1 MSSKIEYY
9 TYEEAKAVVHPM
21 GLESRSHWYQYI
33 KSSDFN
39 LKLPKAPQHKYKNNN
54 FSWGDFLGTGN
65 VAPQNMEFLSYEEA
79 KKIVHPLSIKT
90 QKDWFIYAKS
100 YSFNKKLPSDPNGYY
115 RRLGNWISWGDFLGT
130 GTIASQNMEFLSYE
144 EAKKI
149 VHLLNFK
156 SQRDWFEYI
165 KSSNFDNRLP
175 KSPYNSYSRT
185 NEWKDWGDF
194 LGTGNVAPKNMEFLS
209 YEEAKKI
216 VHPLNLNS
224 FTQWKNYT
232 KSLNFDNRIPKAP
245 HIVYRFDS
253 WISWGDF
260 LGTGTIASQHISF
273 MPYSEAINIVHPMKF
288 KGEKQ
293 WREFT
298 KTTNFKNLNLP
309 VCPAKAYEKLG
320 CWNGWGDFFGSERK
334 RKWTKKALIG
344 FLKSF
349 KENKLNEIESPVI
362 ILLFAKHLGA
372 PISKLIKTPK
382 GDKSLGDIIKDL
394 SEGTED
400 SDNQVNI
407 DDIED
412 ICDNLDQEFDDEE
425 FEDDLDENDI
435 DIKEDSDSDLDINED
450 KIRIVEKFI
459 IKNTELSTSHEVE
472 AIINICVN
480 ALWRKFWKTNDANA
494 ILNMK
499 RDDLANSTIIQ
510 RFEEDYLEAA
520 AMQIP
525 DGYSSEKIP
534 ADKIKI
540 MQKLICTK
548 LAKSSTKS
556 LGNYSKAGAGKT
568 LSAILASRHI
578 NAQNTLLL
586 AMNST
591 CEQWA
596 KEINEFYPDSIVF
609 DYDGEFGIKITD
621 FPTEAGNYNWVIL
634 NFEKFQQVNSKQLV
648 EFLINLN
655 FDFIVVDEMQNIKVR
670 GNDVTKR
677 RQHIEHL
684 VSEARK
690 NNPDLH
696 LLAMSATPF
705 MNELKEVKSIL
716 RLILNDQLDHLQEKN
731 KLFNA
736 LAMHTYIVNYG
747 VREIPNYGIESNF
760 NHHEIEH
767 DNLDDILQIHRTENI
782 LHKEELLSAIK
793 LNHISNYIKP
803 GTIIYSHYTD
813 NNRLLNTIAKRIRT
827 DHNLKVEIYSNQK
840 TEEREIIKNKFING
854 EIDVLVASQTISTGV
869 DGLQKVCD
877 NMIIMS
883 LPWTQAH
890 WEQLVSRIARQGGKF
905 ANVNIIIP
913 TVKYT
918 SDKGT
923 WSWDEKRQSILEKK
937 KNWGDAVMDG
947 VIPSYTSD
955 LDTFQKDLAKAHKGA
970 NKWIEELESKG
981 LHEVEENPLSTEL
994 SESEI
999 KQRNITRF
1007 SELNRNWKVSNSN
1020 NLHQKL
1026 HSDRSEWDEYHK
1038 LYSEA
1043 RKDWDIIP
1051 AEEIAQNLI
1060 KNVNWNIADLGCGEC
1075 ILQDYLKEHNIQG
1088 FDHVQFND
1096 SVIKCDIS
1104 NIPCEDNKFDAA
1116 VLSLALMGQNWE
1128 SYIAEANRILNNN
1141 GFLLLAENAGS
1152 WEGQKHC
1159 QLIEAI
1165 ENTGFQIIKQL
1176 NKFNFIFIKAIK
1188 N

>member
-1 MSSKIEYY
+1 MPAKKFFLPYD
-9 TYEEAKAVVHPM
+9 EAK
-21 GLESRSHWYQYI
+21 EII
-33 KSSDFN
+33 KPRGFKAYPEFIIFTKTEQFKKLNIPVDPAKTYKDKGWISWPDFLGCNFPIYDEAKEIVKSKGFKCKSDWEAFTKTNEFN
-39 LKLPKAPQHKYKNNN
+39 KLNLPTSVSTVYKDKGWI
-54 FSWGDFLGTGN
+54 SWGDFLGTDTI
-65 VAPQNMEFLSYEEA
+65 APQNKTFASFYEAEEIVKHMGFKTKSDWETFTKTSEFKNLNLPVNPSGTY
-79 KKIVHPLSIKT
+79 
-90 QKDWFIYAKS
+90 KDK
-100 YSFNKKLPSDPNGYY
+100 G
-115 RRLGNWISWGDFLGT
+115 WISWGDFLGT
-130 GTIASQNMEFLSYE
+130 GIKIEFYTFK
-144 EAKKI
+144 EAKAF
-149 VHLLNFK
+149 VHLLHLN
-156 SQRDWFEYI
+156 SVNDWKIYI
-165 KSSNFDNRLP
+165 QSSEFNSKLP
-175 KSPYNSYSRT
+175 KDPQGFY
-185 NEWKDWGDF
+185 G
-194 LGTGNVAPKNMEFLS
+194 
-209 YEEAKKI
+209 
-216 VHPLNLNS
+216 
-224 FTQWKNYT
+224 
-232 KSLNFDNRIPKAP
+232 RIGAW
-245 HIVYRFDS
+245 V
-253 WISWGDF
+253 SWGDF
-260 LGTGTIASQHISF
+260 LGTGVIANQYLKF
-273 MPYSEAINIVHPMKF
+273 PTYEEAKSIVHLLHF
-288 KGEKQ
+288 KSEGDWRRYTKKIDFDIRLPKDPYGTYSKSGE
-293 WREFT
+293 WISWS
-298 KTTNFKNLNLP
+298 NF
-309 VCPAKAYEKLG
+309 LG
-320 CWNGWGDFFGSERK
+320 YYGN
-334 RKWTKKALIG
+334 WTKKALIG

-372 PISKLIKTPK
+372 PLSKLIKTPK
-382 GDKSLGDIIKDL
+382 GQKSLGDIIKDL
-394 SEGTED
+394 SEGIENESND
-400 SDNQVNI
+400 QLNI

-412 ICDNLDQEFDDEE
+412 ICDDLDQEFDDEE
-425 FEDDLDENDI
+425 FEDNSDENDI

-480 ALWRKFWKTNDANA
+480 ALWRKFWKTNDANV

-510 RFEEDYLEAA
+510 RFEDDYLEAA

-591 CEQWA
+591 CAQWA
-596 KEINEFYPDSIVF
+596 KEINEFYPDSTVF

-767 DNLDDILQIHRTENI
+767 DNLNDILEIHKTENI

-793 LNHISNYIKP
+793 LNHISQYIKP

-1026 HSDRSEWDEYHK
+1026 QSDRSEWDEYHK

-1043 RKDWDIIP
+1043 RKDWDVIP

-1104 NIPCEDNKFDAA
+1104 NIPCKDNKFDAA

-1128 SYIAEANRILNNN
+1128 SYITEAYRILNNN
-1141 GFLLLAENAGS
+1141 GFLLLSENAGS
-1152 WEGQKHC
+1152 WEGQKYC
-1159 QLIEAI
+1159 QLIETI
-1165 ENTGFQIIKQL
+1165 ENAGFHIVKKW
-1176 NKFNFIFIKAIK
+1176 NNFNFIFIKAIK